1 MIQKKNKSAAIAAE
15 VDRMN
20 SRPDLVLV
28 DGSSYLYRAFNALPP
43 FSNSRGEPTGAVF
56 GVLNMLSKFLKD
68 YDPERIAV
76 VFDAPGK
83 TFRDELFAE
92 YKAHRPP
99 MPDDLRAQIEPL
111 FEAVRGMGLPILRET
126 GVEADDV
133 IGTLACAAAKENLSV
148 LISTGD
154 KDMAQLVSPR
164 ITLIN
169 TMSGTVL
176 DREGVKTKFD
186 VFPEQIIDY
195 LALVGDSSDNI
206 PGIDKVGPKTAA
218 KWLGKYSTL
227 DALVA
232 DAANV
237 EGKVGENLRAGL
249 ATLEL
254 ARKLAT
260 IRTDVTLPV
269 SLQQLKR
276 QPPDTDAL
284 RALYTR
290 LELRS
295 LLKQLDGAGAGGPA
309 PTAPDAP
316 TATGQPAIV
325 GAPAAVGISDGS
337 ADHRRA
343 RRGSTKPSRR
353 NRSSPTG

>member
-1 MIQKKNKSAAIAAE
+1 
-15 VDRMN
+15 MN
-20 SRPDLVLV
+20 TRPDLVLV
-28 DGSSYLYRAFNALPP
+28 DGSSYLYRAFHALPP

-56 GVLNMLSKFLKD
+56 GVLNMLAKFLKD

-99 MPDDLRAQIEPL
+99 MPDDLRAQIQPL
-111 FEAVRGMGLPILRET
+111 FEAVHGMGLPILRET

-154 KDMAQLVSPR
+154 KDMAQLVSPQ

-169 TMSGTVL
+169 TMSNTLL
-176 DREGVKTKFD
+176 DRAGVKNKFD

-218 KWLGKYSTL
+218 KWLAQYSTL
-227 DALVA
+227 DELVA

-237 EGKVGENLRAGL
+237 SGKVGENLRAGL
-249 ATLEL
+249 GTLEL

-260 IRTDVTLPV
+260 IRTDLTLPM
-269 SLQQLKR
+269 SLDDLKR
-276 QPPDTDAL
+276 KPPTSMRCAPC
-284 RALYTR
+284 TR
-290 LELRS
+290 GSSCARCC
-295 LLKQLDGAGAGGPA
+295 KQLDGGAPPATGTAAPA
-309 PTAPDAP
+309 PTTGGVSA
-316 TATGQPAIV
+316 TAHRGSITAS
-325 GAPAAVGISDGS
+325 AVTPRPSRR
-337 ADHRRA
+337 RRA
-343 RRGSTKPSRR
+343 ATKPSSPR
-353 NRSSPTG
+353 RSSPNG

>member
-1 MIQKKNKSAAIAAE
+1 M
-15 VDRMN
+15 
-20 SRPDLVLV
+20 
-28 DGSSYLYRAFNALPP
+28 
-43 FSNSRGEPTGAVF
+43 
-56 GVLNMLSKFLKD
+56 
-68 YDPERIAV
+68 

-99 MPDDLRAQIEPL
+99 MPDDLRSQIEPL

-154 KDMAQLVSPR
+154 KDMAQLVSPQ

-176 DREGVKTKFD
+176 DRAGVKTKFD

-276 QPPDTDAL
+276 QPPDTEVAARAVHATRVAFAAQATRRRRRADL
-284 RALYTR
+284 RPPRRTR
-290 LELRS
+290 
-295 LLKQLDGAGAGGPA
+295 P
-309 PTAPDAP
+309 P
-316 TATGQPAIV
+316 
-325 GAPAAVGISDGS
+325 PAASRPSPARRPPPAS
-337 ADHRRA
+337 AMARRSSRPRRA
-343 RRGSTKPSRR
+343 STKPSPPK
-353 NRSSPTG
+353 RSSPTG